1 MPRIVRFHS
10 LGGPEVLKIEE
21 LPSREPGA
29 GEVRL
34 RVQAIGLNRA
44 ESMFFHGQ
52 YLEDPKLPARLGY
65 EASGVVDAVG
75 PDVDK
80 SWIGKQMAS
89 VPAFSMNAYG
99 VIGEE
104 AIVPVT
110 VLGEY
115 PAKLSAAE
123 GSAIWMQ
130 YLTAYGALVRYAQV
144 KKGDH
149 VLITAASS
157 SVGIAAI
164 EITKAEGGIAIAAT
178 RTSSKKKELLAAGA
192 DHVIAFEEEDLA
204 ARVNEITG
212 GNGARVIF
220 DPIGGP
226 MLEKLAEA
234 SSMFGIIIEYGALS
248 TQPTTYPLFAAL
260 NKRLTVRGYTL
271 FEFSTIP
278 EQMAFGIKYVNEKLN
293 EGRFHVKIAKTFPF
307 EQIAEAYRY
316 LESNTQ
322 IGKVVVTVP

>member
-1 MPRIVRFHS
+1 MPKVVRFHS
-10 LGGPEVLKIEE
+10 LGGPEVVKVEE

-34 RVQAIGLNRA
+34 KVQAIGLNRA

-52 YLEDPKLPARLGY
+52 YLEEPKLPARLGY
-65 EASGVVDAVG
+65 EAAGVIDAVG

-80 SWIGKQMAS
+80 SWVGKRVS
-89 VPAFSMNAYG
+89 TVPAFSMNDHG

-104 AIVPVT
+104 AVVPVT

-115 PAKLSAAE
+115 PARLSPAE

-144 KKGDH
+144 KKGDY
-149 VLITAASS
+149 VLLTAASS

-164 EITKAEGGIAIAAT
+164 ETVKAEGGIAIAAT
-178 RTSSKKKELLAAGA
+178 RTSSKKAELLAAGA
-192 DHVIAFEEEDLA
+192 DHVIAFEEEDLVA
-204 ARVNEITG
+204 KVMEITG
-212 GNGARVIF
+212 GKGARITF

-234 SSMFGIIIEYGALS
+234 ASMFGIIIEYGALS
-248 TQPTTYPLFAAL
+248 TQPTPYPLFAAL

-278 EQMAFGIKYVNEKLN
+278 EQMAIGVKYVNEKLN
-293 EGRFHVKIAKTFPF
+293 EGRFRVKIAKTFPF
-307 EQIAEAYRY
+307 AQLTEAYQY
-316 LESNTQ
+316 LEANTQ
-322 IGKVVVTVP
+322 VGKVVVTIP